1 MINVPNIVG
10 SGQWVVQNYPLP
22 TMFGGSRTERNVI
35 PELRARFNSNFTEEK
50 RRRFLRSLDEAVE
63 TKIEFRPCET
73 PVFLPGDL
81 LAEMRR
87 SAREIIAQLRTPEY
101 KAASERAIPA
111 AFNTPNEGAHPD
123 FIQVDFAIT
132 RDKGGELAPKLIE
145 LQGFASLYA
154 FQYILPRIY
163 KQHYDDLAGLSYLL
177 DGLTDESYLIL
188 LREVLLNGHD
198 PEQVILM
205 EVDPLRQKTLP
216 DFRATEKLTGIPF
229 VCITGVTKR
238 GNKLYY
244 KRDGREIEI
253 RRIYNRVIIDEFA
266 RKGVRA
272 NFDFRDELDIEWAGH
287 PNWYF
292 RISKF
297 SLPFLKHET
306 VPRAWF
312 LDQLGAYPEDLN
324 QFVLKPLFSFAGS
337 GVKVGVTREDL
348 DAIPKSERNN
358 YLLQKKVN
366 YAPVIETPDE
376 PSKVE
381 VRLMF
386 LWPVDEAA
394 PKAVTALTRLSK
406 GAMMGVDF
414 NKNKTWVGSSCGFW
428 YAIDGD

>member
-1 MINVPNIVG
+1 M
-10 SGQWVVQNYPLP
+10 
-22 TMFGGSRTERNVI
+22 I
-35 PELRARFNSNFTEEK
+35 PELRARFNSNFTEGK
-50 RRRFLRSLDEAVE
+50 RRRFLQSLDAAVE

-73 PVFLPGDL
+73 PVFLPGGL
-81 LAEMRR
+81 LAEMRK
-87 SAREIIAQLRTPEY
+87 SAGEIIGQLCDPEY
-101 KAASERAIPA
+101 KVASARAIPA
-111 AFNTPNEGAHPD
+111 VFNTPNEGAHPD

-132 RDKGGELAPKLIE
+132 QDERGSLALKLIE

-154 FQYILPRIY
+154 FQYILPGVYMR
-163 KQHYDDLAGLSYLL
+163 HFDDLAGLSYLL
-177 DGLTDESYLIL
+177 DGLTDESYVEL

-198 PEQVILM
+198 PEQVVLM

-216 DFRATEKLTGIPF
+216 DFRATEKLTRIPF
-229 VCITGVTKR
+229 VCITAVTKR
-238 GNKLYY
+238 GNKLFY

-266 RKGVRA
+266 RKGIRA
-272 NFDFRDELDIEWAGH
+272 NFDFRDELDVEWAGH

-297 SLPFLKHET
+297 SLPFLKHKT

-312 LDQLGAYPEDLN
+312 LDQVDEYPEDLN
-324 QFVLKPLFSFAGS
+324 QFVIKPLFSFAGS
-337 GVKVGVTREDL
+337 GVKVGVTRGDL
-348 DAIPKSERNN
+348 DAIPIPERNN
-358 YLLQKKVN
+358 YLLQEKVN

-381 VRLMF
+381 IRLMF
-386 LWPVDEAA
+386 LWPGDEAA
-394 PKAVTALTRLSK
+394 PKAVTTLTRLSK